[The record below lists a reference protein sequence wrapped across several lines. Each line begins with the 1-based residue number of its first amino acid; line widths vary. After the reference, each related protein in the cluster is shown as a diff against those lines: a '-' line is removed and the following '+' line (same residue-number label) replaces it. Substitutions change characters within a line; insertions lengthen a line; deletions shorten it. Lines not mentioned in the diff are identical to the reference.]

1 MVKMKTRVGRIVSAT
16 LLLLFSI
23 CFQVAAEDV
32 TSSEAST
39 YWVKGSTDKQKLT
52 RRMALVGHN
61 CMVSRLTDGVEVGSG
76 SANLDALCDE
86 NLDNH
91 YTIPSTVSATLF
103 AGSPIIGVR
112 DMKHYFSKDTKA
124 GFKISGESSVLN
136 ISLLQSNYRISF
148 YKDGKFLKTSEI
160 EQIGYAVLGLDV
172 GTINVGSNSLDVV
185 AKDQPDEEYDEI
197 ALVGKDGIKAS
208 VIQGL
213 EIYYAFVGDGEY
225 TLTNSRIK
233 DYDSNITVEGKSSDV
248 ARENHLTDDNLSNE
262 VTVEA
267 ILSLGSGGYAQV
279 MASKPNLAENEE
291 VFPAGTEAGFVIST
305 GGLLNV
311 GSTPTIFLLDKN
323 GKEIKKQAVSSKI
336 LGLDI
341 SGGEKKLSIK
351 APCAFSGIKFMIFG
365 VSVGV
370 ITVAKYAFIVP
381 EPETAGHQCEM
392 KPTANL
398 ELCSCDSRYQLDWDK
413 ENFKDV
419 TWSMVSTTDSNVT
432 FDASNYMLDF
442 SNTEAYKQESGKKEK
457 VTVVMKITN
466 NDDGCSQTVTIN
478 YGGTD
483 DQQAS
488 SKKNETIL
496 ANPSDGTQE
505 YELGDGG
512 SAGVNI
518 LTIVKNS
525 ANIISPKINAYASY
539 FGGVSIGDSY
549 LCSVKKKEGEIS
561 DGSKALQ
568 AGFVV
573 TAKGSGL
580 SADVLKM
587 MNVRIYK
594 NGEQVGSGIATSA
607 IAAKLIGAE
616 DTHKLRY
623 SIDVPEK
630 TDFDEIRLY
639 STGLLGANLNVLN
652 IYYAYTAPKDS
663 ILDDPM
669 EGATI
674 VSFGNTNA
682 TIDAN
687 KTQSINVVN
696 VGNGLTGI
704 TNCIDG
710 NMDTATLFPVGAD
723 VAGGSVLAVKLGVT
737 ATKNKQLVIVV
748 NKEAAGL
755 GVKLANAMVIKT
767 YKTGVADPI
776 NTYDDWSVLGANI
789 ITLGDKGYV
798 FLNPKEDYDEVTI
811 TEGNGVSALSS
822 LGVYG
827 ILLRN
832 DKDGDGTPDADEP
845 SDDCKQDLVFQE
857 TVNPSEKNSK
867 KYKSDITMYFQ
878 RTFVPDAWNSLILP
892 VDLSKKQ
899 FENAFG
905 KDAEL
910 AKAEKL
916 YEKTE
921 TTTDGVTEKHRII
934 GFELVKEGEDGR
946 YLDANTPYIIYM
958 TKDAVDAHKDQTYQN
973 TWDAG
978 DINGEIY
985 VVDNA
990 LEGGGVT
997 YADEGRR
1004 QKGGEFEF
1012 TDTAFPILNEWQIED
1027 VDFMGSYD
1035 PQQEVKAD
1043 SYIFNNGKMYHLT
1056 KSHKMKGFRCW
1067 LVPNREPGATAA
1079 KSFGFGINNGETT
1092 SIQGITTVESHN
1104 TAKVYNLNGQQ
1115 VDMMTGVQPGIY
1127 IINGKK
1133 VVVRK

>member
-23 CFQVAAEDV
+23 CFQVAAADA
-32 TSSEAST
+32 SSKEENI
-39 YWVKGSTDKQKLT
+39 YWEKGSANKQKLT

-61 CMVSRLTDGVEVGSG
+61 CMVSRLTDGVEVGTG

-103 AGSPIIGVR
+103 VGSPIIGVR

-148 YKDGKFLKTSEI
+148 YKDGTLLKTSEI

-185 AKDQPDEEYDEI
+185 AKDQPNEEYDEI
-197 ALVGKDGIKAS
+197 ALVGKDGIKAT
-208 VIQGL
+208 VVQGL

-225 TLTNSRIK
+225 TLTNTRIK
-233 DYDSNITVEGKSSDV
+233 DYDSSITLTGTTTDI
-248 ARENHLTDDNLSNE
+248 ARKGNLVDDNLSNE

-311 GSTPTIFLLDKN
+311 GTTPTIFLLDKN

-351 APCAFSGIKFMIFG
+351 APCAFSGIKFMMFG

-370 ITVAKYAFIVP
+370 VTVAKYAFIVP
-381 EPETAGHQCEM
+381 EPVTAGHQCEM
-392 KPTANL
+392 NPTANL

-413 ENFKDV
+413 ENFKNV
-419 TWSMVSTTDSNVT
+419 TWSMESSTDSNVT
-432 FDASNYMLDF
+432 FDASTKTLDF
-442 SNTEAYKQESGKKEK
+442 SNTEAYKQESGQKEK
-457 VTVVMKITN
+457 VTVVMKIKN

-496 ANPSDGTQE
+496 ANPSDGTQV

-512 SAGVNI
+512 SAGINI

-549 LCSVKKKEGEIS
+549 LCSVKKKEGVIS
-561 DGSKALQ
+561 DGRDSLQ

-573 TAKGSGL
+573 TAKGSAL
-580 SADVLKM
+580 SADVLKL

-594 NGEQVGSGIATSA
+594 NGEEVGSGITTSA

-623 SIDVPEK
+623 SINVPAG
-630 TDFDEIRLY
+630 TQFDEIRLY
-639 STGLLGANLNVLN
+639 STGLLGANINVLN

-674 VSFGNTNA
+674 VSFANTGA
-682 TIDAN
+682 TIDAT
-687 KTQSINVVN
+687 KTQSINVAN

-710 NMDTATLFPVGAD
+710 NIDTKTLFPVG
-723 VAGGSVLAVKLGVT
+723 VNAGGSVLAVKLGVT
-737 ATKNKQLVIVV
+737 ATKNKQLVIVI

-755 GVKLANAMVIKT
+755 GVKLANVMVIKT

-789 ITLGDKGYV
+789 ITKGDKGYV

-811 TEGNGVSALSS
+811 TEDNGVSALSS

-857 TVNPSEKNSK
+857 TVNPSVKDSK
-867 KYKSDITMYFQ
+867 KYKSNITMYFQ
-878 RTFVPDAWNSLILP
+878 RTFVPNAWNSLILP

-916 YEKTE
+916 YETE

-934 GFELVKEGEDGR
+934 GFELVKEEDDR

-958 TKDAVDAHKDQTYQN
+958 TEDAVKAHQNSTYQN

-978 DINGEIY
+978 DITGEIY

-997 YADEGRR
+997 YADEGGRKT
-1004 QKGGEFEF
+1004 QGEFEF
-1012 TDTAFPILNEWQIED
+1012 TQSAFPILNNWQIED
-1027 VDFMGSYD
+1027 VDFIGSYN
-1035 PQQEVKAD
+1035 PKQEVEAD

-1056 KSHKMKGFRCW
+1056 KKHTMKGFRCW
-1067 LVPNREPGATAA
+1067 LVPNREAGATEA

-1092 SIQGITTVESHN
+1092 RIQGVTTVESHN